1 MCPETSEGNIW
12 GRGWNW
18 KETGMLCRY
27 GEIVLYNFSETEKI
41 LRRVRPG
48 GLSVLHECALV
59 GKKDVSLN
67 SHIKTSLSHF
77 FLFIYIW
84 VKSIFIWTAWN
95 KLCFLAGKVQLNPCV
110 LWIGTTALKSRKLV
124 DLHQLLHIN

>member
-1 MCPETSEGNIW
+1 
-12 GRGWNW
+12 
-18 KETGMLCRY
+18 MLCRY

-48 GLSVLHECALV
+48 GLSVLHECAFV

-77 FLFIYIW
+77 FLFIYIR
-84 VKSIFIWTAWN
+84 VKSIFIWTA
-95 KLCFLAGKVQLNPCV
+95 
-110 LWIGTTALKSRKLV
+110 
-124 DLHQLLHIN
+124 